1 MGLFA
6 DDKHQ
11 DERLDALE
19 AHVRDLTESTH
30 QIQLDLA
37 SGRIAIIQLQ
47 AKIDEKISPEDVDPT
62 LIELN
67 DSLAEARKRSQEIS
81 AAAKESWATLQSG
94 AREAFEKLRSS
105 VEKASLRLE
114 QA

>member
-19 AHVRDLTESTH
+19 AHVRDLTESAH

-47 AKIDEKISPEDVDPT
+47 AKIDQKISPEDVDPT

-67 DSLAEARKRSQEIS
+67 DSLAEARKRSDEIS
-81 AAAKESWATLQSG
+81 AAAKESWATLQDG
-94 AREAFEKLRSS
+94 VRDAFDKLSTS
-105 VEKASLRLE
+105 VSAAAERVTKS
-114 QA
+114 

>member
-6 DDKHQ
+6 DDKRQ

-19 AHVRDLTESTH
+19 AHVRGLTENMH

-47 AKIDEKISPEDVDPT
+47 AKIDEKISPADVDPT
-62 LIELN
+62 LIDLN
-67 DSLAEARKRSQEIS
+67 DRLAEARKRSAEVS
-81 AAAKESWATLQSG
+81 AAAKESWAALQNDVQ
-94 AREAFEKLRSS
+94 ETFERLRSGFD
-105 VEKASLRLE
+105 KASE
-114 QA
+114 KIEPS